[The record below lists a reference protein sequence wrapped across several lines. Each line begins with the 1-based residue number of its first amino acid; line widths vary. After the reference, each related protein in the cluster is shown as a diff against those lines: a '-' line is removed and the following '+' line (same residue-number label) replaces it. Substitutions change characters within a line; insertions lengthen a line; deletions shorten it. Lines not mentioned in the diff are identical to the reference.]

1 MDAIMLALVAVLLAN
16 ADGRSGIA
24 LSRLLSARVDRRV
37 TVVIAFGAFL
47 VNAVIA
53 AVAGAVANGMIGQGV
68 AALLVA
74 LAMLSAA
81 VALIWRMRPVAD
93 AGVAEASP
101 VVLAGR
107 MCVAQFGDRSH
118 FLIGALAATSGA
130 GQWAAAGGFV
140 GWVLAMLPFLAFG
153 PTLAERRM
161 ARNLRWLAA
170 AILTLWGIRTAMGA
184 FGLIG

>member
-1 MDAIMLALVAVLLAN
+1 MFALVAVLLAN
-16 ADGRSGIA
+16 ADGRTGIA
-24 LSRLLSARVDRRV
+24 LSRLIGMRSDRRV

-47 VNAVIA
+47 ANAIVA
-53 AVAGAVANGMIGQGV
+53 AVAGAIANRMIGQGV

-74 LAMLSAA
+74 LAMLTAA
-81 VALIWRMRPVAD
+81 GALLWRMKPAPD
-93 AGVAEASP
+93 AGDADTAP
-101 VVLAGR
+101 AVLAGR
-107 MCVAQFGDRSH
+107 MLASQFGDRSH

-153 PTLAERRM
+153 PALAGYRA
-161 ARNLRWLAA
+161 ARYLRWLAA
-170 AILTLWGIRTAMGA
+170 AILIVWGLRTGLGA